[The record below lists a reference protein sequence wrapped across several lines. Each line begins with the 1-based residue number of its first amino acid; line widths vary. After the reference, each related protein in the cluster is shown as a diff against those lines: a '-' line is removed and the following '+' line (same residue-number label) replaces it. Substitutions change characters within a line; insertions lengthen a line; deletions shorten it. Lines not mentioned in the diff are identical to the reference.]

1 MQNNT
6 NLMSGWRR
14 KESSLR
20 DRWMLIWGEAFWD
33 KLQHFPIC
41 QILFSSSR
49 SVCGLPCQKHFQS
62 AVTLDYIKPEIS
74 PPPETTAP
82 CKIHTKK
89 RVPGWFH
96 HRWGTN
102 SCLLPEM
109 LTFSHS
115 QDNGTVVTRRH
126 HTEDTYIGIRS
137 LVCTRAL
144 ESDKLVAALVH
155 HETADWNAKKRRN
168 ITQDSW
174 LLAHADPTAAINNN
188 CAEFLGHSSEAAL
201 GKVENWRQIHTQV
214 CWFKGHKRKR
224 GHQWELH
231 NLVWRQDL
239 KKSNV
244 STRNGL
250 YGKSLM
256 LVQYEMG
263 QWEMLQRR
271 AEQLRSVDVA
281 RHHVINTGVSKM
293 WGWFCPRQ
301 R

>member
-1 MQNNT
+1 MEKKGIISERSLDADLRRGILRQT
-6 NLMSGWRR
+6 STLSNLPNFVQQF
-14 KESSLR
+14 
-20 DRWMLIWGEAFWD
+20 AFCLWLALPKAFPKCCDPWLYKAWD
-33 KLQHFPIC
+33 L
-41 QILFSSSR
+41 
-49 SVCGLPCQKHFQS
+49 
-62 AVTLDYIKPEIS
+62 